1 MPFPS
6 TLIVFAFVR
15 GVGIVVGTKNGLF
28 IIDLK
33 SDKVE
38 MVCEGKIM
46 HGVVPYT
53 SFYIPGTTLL
63 GL

>member
-1 MPFPS
+1 ML
-6 TLIVFAFVR
+6 LI
-15 GVGIVVGTKNGLF
+15 IVALASSMALESSWAQKNGLF

-53 SFYIPGTTLL
+53 SFYIPGTILL